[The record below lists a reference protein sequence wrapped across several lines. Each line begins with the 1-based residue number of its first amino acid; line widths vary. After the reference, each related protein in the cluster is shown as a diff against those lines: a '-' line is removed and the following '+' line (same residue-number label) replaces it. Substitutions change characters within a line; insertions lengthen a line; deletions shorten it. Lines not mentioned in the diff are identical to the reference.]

1 MARIHLTP
9 QLPSYLEFEDVSL
22 SITRKS
28 RRSGG
33 GKRQRMR
40 RFAGEF
46 AHESEALLHDIT
58 FTVAPGESLAVIGDA
73 DSGREELLRLAAGT
87 MIADSGTVRRRD
99 VLVPMVKVSGA
110 LDRSYTYRQNI
121 YIIGG
126 LLGMTPAQV
135 EDRVDSIA
143 AEAEV
148 GNRLDK
154 YLGDA
159 RPIVRQKLA
168 WSICMAVDAP
178 AYAVDQ
184 IIVVG
189 DESYRQHC
197 WERVEAKRASGV
209 TFLLS
214 SDEPDFLARFCDR
227 AIVLDGGTIAKQ
239 TSVEEGL
246 EMLARMT
253 PVQPRRKAAKSE
265 EDDDSE
271 YEEF

>member
-1 MARIHLTP
+1 MVAMLGSIMPAPLAMPTMRPPASVAHRIFGYRSVVTI
-9 QLPSYLEFEDVSL
+9 PS
-22 SITRKS
+22 
-28 RRSGG
+28 
-33 GKRQRMR
+33 
-40 RFAGEF
+40 
-46 AHESEALLHDIT
+46 
-58 FTVAPGESLAVIGDA
+58 
-73 DSGREELLRLAAGT
+73 AAGT
-87 MIADSGTVRRRD
+87 MLPDTGPVRRRD

-121 YIIGG
+121 YIVGG
-126 LLGMTPAQV
+126 LLGMTPSQV
-135 EDRVDSIA
+135 ESRVDAIA
-143 AEAEV
+143 EEAEV
-148 GNRLDK
+148 SGRLDK

-178 AYAVDQ
+178 AYAIDLIV
-184 IIVVG
+184 VVG

-197 WERVEAKRASGV
+197 WERVEAKRAAGV

-227 AIVLDGGTIAKQ
+227 AIVLENGTIAKQ

-246 EMLARMT
+246 EMLARMA
-253 PVQPRRKAAKSE
+253 PVEPRRKKAKSE
-265 EDDDSE
+265 EDDDTD